1 MIQSLNSERDARL
14 NIDEEAEYE
23 GDSDDKEDDF
33 TTKERK
39 EFGKRVTNDDSD

>member
-23 GDSDDKEDDF
+23 GDSDDKEDLNG
-33 TTKERK
+33 TERS
-39 EFGKRVTNDDSD
+39 EFVRRITNDDSD